1 MADLNDTMDRLAV
14 MMWNHDGDQLQ
25 TLRDCMELLTV
36 QQSKIKELES
46 ELEYVTSHGP
56 QIFGGY

>member
-1 MADLNDTMDRLAV
+1 MADIEKVVSGIEKILAETDEY
-14 MMWNHDGDQLQ
+14 DGVLWDAL
-25 TLRDCMELLTV
+25 ELLTV